1 MLIHQLT
8 QEVAKDYISGNCI
21 STPLYTCTDIL
32 GGTLLRPEGGGGT
45 NIFSPHFKMAAAKVN
60 SSFLKDI
67 LKLTASRVL
76 KLGGVG
82 RSEKQIHK
90 KI

>member
-1 MLIHQLT
+1 
-8 QEVAKDYISGNCI
+8 
-21 STPLYTCTDIL
+21 
-32 GGTLLRPEGGGGT
+32 
-45 NIFSPHFKMAAAKVN
+45 MAAAKVN

-82 RSEKQIHK
+82 RSEKNLKNI
-90 KI
+90 

>member
-1 MLIHQLT
+1 MT
-8 QEVAKDYISGNCI
+8 
-21 STPLYTCTDIL
+21 
-32 GGTLLRPEGGGGT
+32 
-45 NIFSPHFKMAAAKVN
+45 AKVN

-82 RSEKQIHK
+82 DLK
-90 KI
+90 KNLKKKSRFDFIQVLFLSKNIDQLDGSKYILNFEYH

>member
-1 MLIHQLT
+1 MYKINILHKDTLT
-8 QEVAKDYISGNCI
+8 FLETVIM
-21 STPLYTCTDIL
+21 
-32 GGTLLRPEGGGGT
+32 PEGGGGT

-76 KLGGVG
+76 KLGEWG
-82 RSEKQIHK
+82 ELKKQLLTNILGL
-90 KI
+90 I